1 MSQNDEDF
9 LFGAP
14 TKEEDE
20 PLDKS
25 QLQQLDPVTAMKLQI
40 DNNEKKRKDKKY
52 YSAFKLIVGCLGM
65 LGCIYIFD
73 TIAMVVLK
81 NEPSS
86 ITEEII
92 EIVKTLLFTLSGYL
106 FAKKET
112 LE

>member
-1 MSQNDEDF
+1 
-9 LFGAP
+9 
-14 TKEEDE
+14 
-20 PLDKS
+20 
-25 QLQQLDPVTAMKLQI
+25 
-40 DNNEKKRKDKKY
+40 
-52 YSAFKLIVGCLGM
+52 M